1 MNEAGDT
8 HGRQATDPAVGD
20 NRCREYRSKH
30 WPALRGAKIL
40 GCGDAVSS
48 QLSRV
53 PVPARR
59 RLAATLLLFA
69 VLFLAIGAVAAVG
82 TGSSGTS
89 AAPVF
94 SAIALVVGVLLA
106 LIAWGVQ
113 RSIRIDL
120 AESELTA
127 VVESALAE
135 HGGYQSMCGCGVE
148 HDPDELHIVDAEP
161 CAHDGSGA
169 ACSHD
174 CQTCVLAGL
183 RGQPS

>member
-1 MNEAGDT
+1 M
-8 HGRQATDPAVGD
+8 
-20 NRCREYRSKH
+20 
-30 WPALRGAKIL
+30 
-40 GCGDAVSS
+40 SS

-82 TGSSGTS
+82 SDASV

-94 SAIALVVGVLLA
+94 SALALVVGVLLG

-113 RSIRIDL
+113 RSIRLD
-120 AESELTA
+120 AADRELTA
-127 VVESALAE
+127 VVDSALAE
-135 HGGYQSMCGCGVE
+135 HGGYQSMCGCGVQ

-183 RGQPS
+183 RSQPSS